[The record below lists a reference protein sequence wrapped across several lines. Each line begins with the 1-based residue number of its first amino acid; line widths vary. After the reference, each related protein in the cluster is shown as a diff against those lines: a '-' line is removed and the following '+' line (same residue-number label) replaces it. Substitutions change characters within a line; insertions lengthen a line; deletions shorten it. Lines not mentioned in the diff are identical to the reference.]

1 MNFEL
6 VPPEQMGRWVGI
18 SRFFRMLLAAV
29 TAYLA
34 GAIWDNI
41 GPQYVFL
48 IVAVLDIFVRIP
60 LLIGMPETL
69 GTQMETE
76 Q

>member
-6 VPPEQMGRWVGI
+6 VPPEQMGRWTGI
-18 SRFFRMLLAAV
+18 SRFFRMLLAAL

-48 IVAVLDIFVRIP
+48 VAVGLDMLVRIP

-69 GTQMETE
+69 ATQMESE
-76 Q
+76 